1 MKKLLLYSILSLMLP
16 LFSIANNCDYVMDD
30 QKMDIVI
37 KHMKRKADDVLKMN
51 TVKSYLQRLCINT
64 NQMLT
69 IMEIFESEEAK
80 NQFFIYSQ
88 EYIVDIENYNELIN
102 N

>member
-1 MKKLLLYSILSLMLP
+1 
-16 LFSIANNCDYVMDD
+16 
-30 QKMDIVI
+30 
-37 KHMKRKADDVLKMN
+37 MN
-51 TVKSYLQRLCINT
+51 TIKAYLERLCINT

-69 IMEIFESEEAK
+69 IMEVFESEEAQ
-80 NQFFIYSQ
+80 NQFFIYSK

>member
-1 MKKLLLYSILSLMLP
+1 MLP
-16 LFSIANNCDYVMDD
+16 LFSIANDCDYVMDD

-51 TVKSYLQRLCINT
+51 TVKAYLQRLCINT

-69 IMEIFESEEAK
+69 IMEIFESEELSFHYLIYLYVYQVT
-80 NQFFIYSQ
+80 NIHHFFYLKLS
-88 EYIVDIENYNELIN
+88 L
-102 N
+102 